1 MALTERSGPG
11 KTHSTQVRFVNNYLF
26 SALSL
31 LLLQNTR
38 IILSPCAKLHLKYG
52 AVRGGA

>member
-38 IILSPCAKLHLKYG
+38 IILSLCAKLRLKYG